1 MLDAYID
8 DFGNPQNG
16 RRQRW
21 DYVNENP
28 TTFWVHLKGWN
39 DGDGEF
45 GWYMWI
51 TAAVSL
57 FSGFAFYIKA
67 VNTSKFFAVFSYV
80 QIVILFQNLNTNP
93 NSRIFLRGQTCRHN
107 TGDWVGT
114 SLQKYSR

>member
-1 MLDAYID
+1 MDAFID
-8 DFGNPQNG
+8 HNG
-16 RRQRW
+16 LLQHGRKLRW
-21 DYVNENP
+21 DYEEENP
-28 TTFWVHLKGWN
+28 TSYWILLKGWN

-80 QIVILFQNLNTNP
+80 
-93 NSRIFLRGQTCRHN
+93 
-107 TGDWVGT
+107 
-114 SLQKYSR
+114 